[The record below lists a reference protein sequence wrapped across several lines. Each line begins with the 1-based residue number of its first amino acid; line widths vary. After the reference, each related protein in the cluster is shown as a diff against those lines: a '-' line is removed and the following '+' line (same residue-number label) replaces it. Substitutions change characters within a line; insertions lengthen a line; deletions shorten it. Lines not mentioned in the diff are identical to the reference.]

1 MKKKLWNIISNPP
14 IIKINGIRVPAWQL
28 PSIEDRE
35 AMIEEIVKRMP
46 KKRKN
51 NPGYNEAINDMVVN
65 KVVQ

>member
-14 IIKINGIRVPAWQL
+14 IIKINGIRVPAWQV

-35 AMIEEIVKRMP
+35 AMIKEIVNTMP

-51 NPGYNEAINDMVVN
+51 NPGYNEAVENMG
-65 KVVQ
+65 K